1 MVSGLWQVVAY
12 LGLLLQG
19 WERTGCP
26 ARRSRKDPR
35 PGEQAHML
43 QPRDVGT
50 PAALNG
56 QRGTRGPL
64 QAACSPPP
72 NCCSSPS
79 SGFARSLS
87 LCVSCLCAF
96 CVLGRRDSEWPGQL
110 GGGEGGV
117 GERWLLTPF
126 SPRDRH
132 LWLSCYLS
140 LHTLAGIPEA
150 AMWVAGCVWLCA
162 STCALSSPSCLWRVL
177 PLFLTDCWMRK

>member
-1 MVSGLWQVVAY
+1 MGKDRLPGSPQQEGSQARGASPHVAAKRCRDPSGLERAKRDTRPSAGCLLPTPQ
-12 LGLLLQG
+12 LLLLSKL
-19 WERTGCP
+19 R
-26 ARRSRKDPR
+26 
-35 PGEQAHML
+35 
-43 QPRDVGT
+43 V
-50 PAALNG
+50 
-56 QRGTRGPL
+56 
-64 QAACSPPP
+64 
-72 NCCSSPS
+72 
-79 SGFARSLS
+79 RSLS
-87 LCVSCLCAF
+87 LPLCLLSLCFLCARKAQF
-96 CVLGRRDSEWPGQL
+96 RVARPAG